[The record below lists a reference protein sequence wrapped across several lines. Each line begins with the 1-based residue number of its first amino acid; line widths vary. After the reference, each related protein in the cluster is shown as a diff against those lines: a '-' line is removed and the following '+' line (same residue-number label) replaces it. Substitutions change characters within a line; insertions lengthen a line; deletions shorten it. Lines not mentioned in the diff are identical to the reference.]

1 MKRSIEKP
9 SSYLKNK
16 NQELDDKN
24 INNKELIRQ
33 DYVPNNPLVSPLY
46 KPTIGFTVLAF
57 LNDLIENDT
66 ILFIYKQGLHINFA
80 HSKS

>member
-1 MKRSIEKP
+1 MF
-9 SSYLKNK
+9 
-16 NQELDDKN
+16 
-24 INNKELIRQ
+24 
-33 DYVPNNPLVSPLY
+33 PNNPLVSPLY